1 MSDDKKKEQEKQ
13 EKGFIKKHEVDP
25 KTAKKNIDKWLKT
38 LKGK

>member
-13 EKGFIKKHEVDP
+13 EKGFIKKHEVP
-25 KTAKKNIDKWLKT
+25 ANIQKKNIDKWLKA